1 MNQDAARTGA
11 HPVHVHGWIG
21 DAAPLSASARADIA
35 SADLVVGGRRHLTA
49 LGVPDERR
57 LVLGPVDPALEALRS
72 LGPGR
77 RGVVVASGDPGFFG
91 MVRRLHGAGLDLVVH
106 PAPSACALAFGRAGL
121 PWEDAQIVSAHG
133 RDLRRAVNVI
143 RAHERVAVMTTV
155 GAGIREIAAALTAWP
170 RRLVLVEHL
179 GEEGE
184 RVRWFTREEALTL
197 DPADVAEPNVV
208 LAVTDG
214 LAGTTGNVVAPSPWS
229 GPGMPWRLGDRG
241 THARATDLRGDPLSA
256 LVVGAFGAGPGDLVL
271 VDGDPLVAAAV
282 EERGAAVTNATTGAS
297 PEARPATDLPA
308 LDEPDLV
315 FLTVTGTPD
324 VAAFAAWDRAR
335 CVVLAG
341 EGLPPDDLGEAPP
354 GWRVTCLPVPPVVS
368 LGGGPPSGGASSRPG
383 DPAAAR
389 HLVIGHR
396 LQGAS

>member
-1 MNQDAARTGA
+1 MSEDTTLTGG

-21 DAAPLSASARADIA
+21 AAAPLPASARADIA
-35 SADLVVGGRRHLTA
+35 LADLVVGGRRHLTA
-49 LGVPDERR
+49 LGVPEERR
-57 LVLGPVDPALEALRS
+57 VVLGPVDPALDALRS
-72 LGPGR
+72 LGPGQ

-155 GAGIREIAAALTAWP
+155 GAGIREIAAALTSWP

-184 RVRWFTREEALTL
+184 RVRWFTREEALAL
-197 DPADVAEPNVV
+197 DPADIGEPNVV

-214 LAGTTGNVVAPSPWS
+214 LEGDPTGDTAAPSPWS
-229 GPGMPWRLGDRG
+229 GPGMPWRLGERG
-241 THARATDLRGDPLSA
+241 THARAADLRTDPLSA
-256 LVVGAFGAGPGDLVL
+256 LVVGAFGAAPGDLAL

-282 EERGAAVTNATTGAS
+282 EERGAAVRGAS
-297 PEARPATDLPA
+297 PAPTLAGLPA

-315 FLTVTGTPD
+315 FLAVPGAPD
-324 VAAFAAWDRAR
+324 LAAVADWDRAR

-341 EGLPPDDLGEAPP
+341 EGPAPHDLGEAPA
-354 GWRVTCLPVPPVVS
+354 GWGISALTVPRMTPAPIDAPVDAPPT
-368 LGGGPPSGGASSRPG
+368 
-383 DPAAAR
+383 R

-396 LQGAS
+396 LQGAP

>member
-1 MNQDAARTGA
+1 MSEDAALTGG
-11 HPVHVHGWIG
+11 HPVHVYGWIG
-21 DAAPLSASARADIA
+21 DAAPLPASAWEDIA
-35 SADLVVGGRRHLTA
+35 SADVVVGGRRHLTA
-49 LGVPDERR
+49 LGVPEERR
-57 LVLGPVDPALEALRS
+57 LVLGPVDPALAALRA
-72 LGPGR
+72 LGPGE

-91 MVRRLHGAGLDLVVH
+91 MVRRLRGAGLDLVVH

-184 RVRWFTREEALTL
+184 RVRWFTREEALAL

-214 LAGTTGNVVAPSPWS
+214 VAEANTPWS

-241 THARATDLRGDPLSA
+241 THARAADLRADPLSA
-256 LVVGAFGAGPGDLVL
+256 LVVGAFGAGPGDLAL

-282 EERGAAVTNATTGAS
+282 EERGTAVTAFAPGS
-297 PEARPATDLPA
+297 PPDETRPHGDLPA

-315 FLTVTGTPD
+315 FLAVPGTPD
-324 VAAFAAWDRAR
+324 LAALPRWERAR

-341 EGLPPDDLGEAPP
+341 EGPAPHDLGEVPR
-354 GWRVTCLPVPPVVS
+354 GWRVTCVAVPQVTGLVDD
-368 LGGGPPSGGASSRPG
+368 PPSREGVSAPARPSSPV
-383 DPAAAR
+383 R